1 MGEFKNYLLKEQTE
15 YLAQKIGDILSGVQ
29 ALSDDATNLGSRQ
42 LVRAADNI
50 VNQMRRI
57 LNGRWSR
64 QEIKYLREVQKIAV
78 ALAKA
83 VDSNENVPEILAGSA
98 TALEQLLS
106 GLGYPLNKIG
116 S

>member
-15 YLAQKIGDILSGVQ
+15 YLAQKVGDILSGVQ
-29 ALSDDATNLGSRQ
+29 ALSNDAANLGSRQ

-57 LNGRWSR
+57 LSGRWSK
-64 QEIKYLREVQKIAV
+64 QETKYLRNIQKIAV

-83 VDSNENVPEILAGSA
+83 VDSNENVPEILAGAA
-98 TALEQLLS
+98 TELEKLLS
-106 GLGYPLNKIG
+106 GLGQPLNRIG

>member
-1 MGEFKNYLLKEQTE
+1 MGEFKSYLLKEQTE
-15 YLAQKIGDILSGVQ
+15 FLAQKIGDVLSGVQ
-29 ALSDDATNLGSRQ
+29 SLSDDATNLGSRQ

-57 LNGRWSR
+57 LNGRWSK
-64 QEIKYLREVQKIAV
+64 QETRYLREIQKVAV

-83 VDSNENVPEILAGSA
+83 VDSNENVPEILSGASA
-98 TALEQLLS
+98 ELEKLLS